1 MAKIIIKSNSINMK
15 KNILIIIIIL
25 GISVLNSCQKVKDAG
40 ATSAIKVANEWW
52 ATLDSVGIPDYYG
65 LGHLRIATYNT
76 AADNG
81 NIWVDDYK
89 NGYGFK
95 IIAAVDYA
103 NLTFSSDASAA
114 NGYFVTGS
122 SSFPETAHLTDG
134 KIFPKMGHS
143 KSGNIADSIHF
154 KIEFSDNP
162 GFIYEMNG
170 VERTKFPQDDY

>member
-1 MAKIIIKSNSINMK
+1 MKKVILVSTIIIFIA
-15 KNILIIIIIL
+15 
-25 GISVLNSCQKVKDAG
+25 GSCQKLKDVG
-40 ATSAIKVANEWW
+40 ATSAVTVANEWW

-65 LGHLRIATYNT
+65 LGHIKIATYNT
-76 AADNG
+76 SANDN

-95 IIAAVDYA
+95 IKAAVDY
-103 NLTFSSDASAA
+103 NTLTFSSDDSAA
-114 NGYFVTGS
+114 NDYFVVGS
-122 SSFPETAHLTDG
+122 TAFPETAHLTDG

-143 KSGNIADSIHF
+143 RSGNIVDSIHF

-170 VERTKFPQDDY
+170 VARTRFAEDDY

>member
-1 MAKIIIKSNSINMK
+1 MKKIILVSI
-15 KNILIIIIIL
+15 IVAFIA
-25 GISVLNSCQKVKDAG
+25 GSCQKLKDVG
-40 ATSAIKVANEWW
+40 ATSAVTIANEWW

-65 LGHLRIATYNT
+65 LGHIKIATYNT
-76 AADNG
+76 SANDN

-95 IIAAVDYA
+95 IVAAVDYKD
-103 NLTFSSDASAA
+103 LTFSSDDSSA
-114 NGYFVTGS
+114 NDYFVVGS
-122 SSFPETAHLTDG
+122 TSFPKSAHITDG

-143 KSGNIADSIHF
+143 KSGNIVDSIHF

-170 VERTKFPQDDY
+170 VARTRFPADDY